1 MRRKISP
8 AEANRILGKVPEQV
22 SFWLCT
28 NQKLFSL
35 RELSAILTNVGDEV
49 FRYHVNRDKN
59 DFENWIRDV
68 IQDRELAREISR
80 IKTKETLNRK
90 ISDRVEQLSR
100 IIKTLPTKKPNKKTA
115 KKAKKKSSKKAKKR
129 KFSKRK

>member
-35 RELSAILTNVGDEV
+35 RELSAILMDVGDEV

-68 IQDRELAREISR
+68 IQDRELAREIAR

-90 ISDRVEQLSR
+90 ISDCVEELSMT
-100 IIKTLPTKKPNKKTA
+100 ILLSKPKKKPA
-115 KKAKKKSSKKAKKR
+115 KKAKKH
-129 KFSKRK
+129 

>member
-1 MRRKISP
+1 MRRKSNP
-8 AEANRILGKVPEQV
+8 QEAERLLARVPDQV

-35 RELSAILTNVGDEV
+35 RELSAALETISDET

-59 DFENWIRDV
+59 DFENWIRDI

-80 IKTKETLNRK
+80 IKTRETLTRK
-90 ISDRVEQLSR
+90 ITDRVSALSR
-100 IIKTLPTKKPNKKTA
+100 FTKKSQPKKVV
-115 KKAKKKSSKKAKKR
+115 KKASKKKVKKKIGKKKKKR
-129 KFSKRK
+129 